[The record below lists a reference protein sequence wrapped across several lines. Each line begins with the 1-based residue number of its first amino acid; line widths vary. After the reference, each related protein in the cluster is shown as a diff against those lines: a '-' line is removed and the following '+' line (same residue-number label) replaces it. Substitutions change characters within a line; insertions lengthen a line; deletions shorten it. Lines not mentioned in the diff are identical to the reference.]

1 MGHRRRGVPTFLTI
15 WVKLRATR
23 PFLKIGRDG
32 GVVAP
37 LEGVAERVEQVV
49 LIVLELSV
57 AGGEPPSPSK
67 KAAPCFRILGG

>member
-1 MGHRRRGVPTFLTI
+1 MVIL
-15 WVKLRATR
+15 A
-23 PFLKIGRDG
+23 GRVVG

-37 LEGVAERVEQVV
+37 LEGVAERVEQVEV
-49 LIVLELSV
+49 DVLELAL